1 MPLTPQA
8 IAPHIPVHQRI
19 CLALSGGVDSIVLL
33 HLLAGLRASH
43 PFTLSAVHVHHGLNP
58 DADQWLDFCREAC
71 ARLSVPFAAERV
83 RVRPKGQGIE
93 AAARAARY
101 AVFAAQPC
109 DAIALAH
116 HQDDQI
122 ETFFLAALRGGGIRA
137 LAAMPP
143 SRVWQDKTLL
153 RPLLNHSRAEIEAY
167 AAAHNLAHVNDSSNQ
182 DPSLLRN
189 WLRHQMLPQ
198 LVFRLPHAA
207 AHIQSAITT
216 LQDEHAL
223 LNEIIAEDWQRIHT
237 PRNQFSRPAWQQLSP
252 LRRRQMLHRFAH
264 VHNLGTPG
272 KRSLADFARVLDQAA
287 HNATWQL
294 PHGKALLHRQ
304 ILFPLPNRLFNSL
317 AWQQPQIGSLKTIVA
332 QAGLTWQPENDAVRT
347 LSGCLRCA
355 SKHDSIALPHGRGHK
370 NVFQLLQEHGVPTAL
385 RPAWAVIADSQDR
398 CIAVANIRSAAC
410 LQGAML
416 HSAWL
421 ARYQAA

>member
-8 IAPHIPVHQRI
+8 IAPHIPAHQHI
-19 CLALSGGVDSIVLL
+19 CLALSGGVDSMVLL
-33 HLLAGLRASH
+33 HLLASLRTSH
-43 PFTLSAVHVHHGLNP
+43 PFTLSAIHVHHGLNP
-58 DADQWLDFCREAC
+58 DADQWLDFCRAAC
-71 ARLSVPFAAERV
+71 AQLNVPFAAERV
-83 RVRPKGQGIE
+83 RVEPKGQGIE

-137 LAAMPP
+137 LAAMP
-143 SRVWQDKTLL
+143 SRRVWQGKTLL
-153 RPLLNHSRAEIEAY
+153 RPLLAYSRAEIEAY
-167 AAAHNLAHVNDSSNQ
+167 AAAHGLAHVNDSSNQ
-182 DPSLLRN
+182 DPGLLRN

-207 AHIQSAITT
+207 AHIQTTIAT

-237 PRNQFSRPAWQQLSP
+237 PDNQFSRPAWQQLSP

-264 VHNLGTPG
+264 AHALGTPS
-272 KRSLADFARVLDQAA
+272 KRSLADFARVLNQAA
-287 HNATWQL
+287 HSATWQL
-294 PHGKALLHRQ
+294 PRGKALLHRQ
-304 ILFPLPNRLFNSL
+304 ILFPLPNRAFNSL
-317 AWQQPQIGSLKTIVA
+317 AWQQPQIGSLKTLA
-332 QAGLTWQPENDAVRT
+332 QQAGLTWQPETPAVRT

-355 SKHDSIALPHGRGHK
+355 NKHDRIAIASGHK
-370 NVFQLLQEHGVPTAL
+370 NVFQLLQEHGVPPEL
-385 RPAWAVIADSQDR
+385 RHHWAIIANSQNR
-398 CIAVANIRSAAC
+398 CIAVANLRSDVC

-421 ARYQAA
+421 AQYQAA

>member
-8 IAPHIPVHQRI
+8 ITPHIPAHQRI

-33 HLLAGLRASH
+33 HLLASLRHSH

-58 DADQWLDFCREAC
+58 DADQWLDFCRDAC
-71 ARLSVPFAAERV
+71 VRLNVPFAAERV
-83 RVRPKGQGIE
+83 RVEPKGQGVE

-137 LAAMPP
+137 LSAMPP
-143 SRVWQDKTLL
+143 SRVRQGKPLL
-153 RPLLNHSRAEIEAY
+153 RPLLAYSRAQIEAY
-167 AAAHNLAHVNDSSNQ
+167 AAAHGLNHVHDSSNQ

-198 LVFRLPHAA
+198 LVFRLPDAA
-207 AHIQSAITT
+207 AHIQTTIAT

-264 VHNLGTPG
+264 AHELGTPS

-287 HNATWQL
+287 HRATWQL
-294 PHGKALLHRQ
+294 PRGKALLHRQ
-304 ILFPLPNRLFNSL
+304 TLFPLPNRALNSL
-317 AWQQPQIGSLKTIVA
+317 AWQQAQIGSLKTLA
-332 QAGLTWQPENDAVRT
+332 QQADLTWQPENHAVRT

-355 SKHDSIALPHGRGHK
+355 NKHDRIAIASGHK
-370 NVFQLLQEHGVPTAL
+370 NVFQLLQEHGIPPEL
-385 RPAWAVIADSQDR
+385 RHHWAIIANSQNH
-398 CIAVANIRSAAC
+398 CIAIANIRSDAC

-416 HSAWL
+416 YSAWL
-421 ARYQAA
+421 ETFQAA

>member
-8 IAPHIPVHQRI
+8 IAPHIPAHQRI

-33 HLLAGLRASH
+33 HLLASLRHSH

-58 DADQWLDFCREAC
+58 DADQWLDFCRDAC
-71 ARLSVPFAAERV
+71 VRLNVSFAAERV
-83 RVRPKGQGIE
+83 RVEPKGQGVE

-143 SRVWQDKTLL
+143 SRVWQGKTLL
-153 RPLLNHSRAEIEAY
+153 RPLLAYSRAEIEAY
-167 AAAHNLAHVNDSSNQ
+167 AAAHGLNYVHDSSNQ

-198 LVFRLPHAA
+198 LVFRLPDAA
-207 AHIQSAITT
+207 AHIQSTIAT

-223 LNEIIAEDWQRIHT
+223 LNEIIAEDWQRIHAQH
-237 PRNQFSRPAWQQLSP
+237 NQFSRPAWQQCLRIGHAHQTQPSRFRPRARPSRPQRNMATAARQSP
-252 LRRRQMLHRFAH
+252 VAPPNPVPPVQ
-264 VHNLGTPG
+264 
-272 KRSLADFARVLDQAA
+272 SRVKQPCMAA
-287 HNATWQL
+287 TA
-294 PHGKALLHRQ
+294 
-304 ILFPLPNRLFNSL
+304 NR
-317 AWQQPQIGSLKTIVA
+317 
-332 QAGLTWQPENDAVRT
+332 QPENAR
-347 LSGCLRCA
+347 RA
-355 SKHDSIALPHGRGHK
+355 SRLDM
-370 NVFQLLQEHGVPTAL
+370 
-385 RPAWAVIADSQDR
+385 
-398 CIAVANIRSAAC
+398 AA
-410 LQGAML
+410 
-416 HSAWL
+416 
-421 ARYQAA
+421 

>member
-8 IAPHIPVHQRI
+8 IAPHIPAHQRI

-83 RVRPKGQGIE
+83 CVRPKGQGIE

-101 AVFAAQPC
+101 AVFAVQPC
-109 DAIALAH
+109 DAVALAH

-143 SRVWQDKTLL
+143 SREWQGKTLL
-153 RPLLNHSRAEIEAY
+153 RPLLAYSRAEIEAY
-167 AAAHNLAHVNDSSNQ
+167 AAAHGLAHVNDSSNQ

-189 WLRHQMLPQ
+189 WLRHQMLPR

-207 AHIQSAITT
+207 AHIQSTITT

-252 LRRRQMLHRFAH
+252 LRRRQMC
-264 VHNLGTPG
+264 T
-272 KRSLADFARVLDQAA
+272 S
-287 HNATWQL
+287 
-294 PHGKALLHRQ
+294 
-304 ILFPLPNRLFNSL
+304 
-317 AWQQPQIGSLKTIVA
+317 
-332 QAGLTWQPENDAVRT
+332 
-347 LSGCLRCA
+347 
-355 SKHDSIALPHGRGHK
+355 
-370 NVFQLLQEHGVPTAL
+370 
-385 RPAWAVIADSQDR
+385 
-398 CIAVANIRSAAC
+398 
-410 LQGAML
+410 
-416 HSAWL
+416 
-421 ARYQAA
+421 